1 MRTTRVV
8 LADDHPGVRASIRNI
23 LNDAPG
29 IEVIGEASN
38 GFEALGLVDNLAPD
52 VLLLDMEM
60 PGLTGV
66 EVAQKLQQK
75 GSPVHIL
82 ALSAYDDT
90 EYISGLLASGAAGYL
105 TKDEAPHTI
114 IKAIKGV
121 ARGETGWLSRR
132 VSNRRGITW
141 ADRST
146 PEQKSEETALTGQE
160 IAILRLIVAGKTNTE
175 IGLLLGTALK
185 TVDQE
190 IHSLFAKLG
199 VSSRVE
205 AAVWAVQE
213 RLV

>member
-1 MRTTRVV
+1 MRITRVI
-8 LADDHPGVRASIRNI
+8 LADDHPLVRASIRNM
-23 LNDAPG
+23 LNAAPG

-38 GFEALGLVDNLAPD
+38 GSEALSLVDNLAPD

-66 EVAQKLQQK
+66 EVAQKLQQID
-75 GSPVHIL
+75 SPVHVL

-114 IKAIKGV
+114 IKAVQGV

-132 VSNRRGITW
+132 VSTRL
-141 ADRST
+141 DRLTSG
-146 PEQKSEETALTGQE
+146 QKSEETALTGQE
-160 IAILRLIVAGKTNTE
+160 IAVLRLIVAGKTNTE

-185 TVDQE
+185 TVEKE
-190 IHSLFAKLG
+190 IQSLLDKLG
-199 VSSRVE
+199 VTSRVE
-205 AAVWAVQE
+205 AAVRAVQE